1 MSGNAWGSLN
11 RTEIFDSN
19 VDRLVY
25 SRAVLSST
33 PSLRKRI
40 LRSAN
45 ERFYLN
51 GLRATG
57 IDRIIAESGW
67 ARPTFYDDAVSK
79 ECVDRRIAST
89 PHGMAFSATFDPHP
103 LDVPSSI
110 ENIDPIRQLML
121 IQRQEQLP
129 DLGLFL

>member
-40 LRSAN
+40 LRRVN

-51 GLRATG
+51 GVRATG
-57 IDRIIAESGW
+57 IDRIIA
-67 ARPTFYDDAVSK
+67 
-79 ECVDRRIAST
+79 
-89 PHGMAFSATFDPHP
+89 
-103 LDVPSSI
+103 
-110 ENIDPIRQLML
+110 
-121 IQRQEQLP
+121 
-129 DLGLFL
+129 

>member
-33 PSLRKRI
+33 PSLRKRT

-45 ERFYLN
+45 EWFYLN
-51 GLRATG
+51 GVRATG
-57 IDRIIAESGW
+57 IDRIIAESGG

-89 PHGMAFSATFDPHP
+89 PDVMAFSATFDPHP
-103 LDVPSSI
+103 LDAPSSI